1 MRIWRYGLMG
11 VALAAQAQI
20 GVQIGPIFYSVD
32 REVAL
37 GKQLARELA
46 LQTTPLDN
54 EAASI
59 SLYAVA
65 FRLAQKIPGPKYP
78 YAVTLVKDDLGA
90 EPIVLPGGQ
99 IFVSAAQFSAAQ
111 SESELAGMV
120 AHAMGHAANR
130 DVARLAVGSE
140 LGGAGIPLYLA
151 LILNGAPEFDA
162 TLSGAPAQ
170 VGSLLRAAHLAA
182 DAVAVKTMAASG
194 YNPAGLARYVER
206 TAKDDGLPEWQAFE
220 AKRLAELRKGAQ

>member
-1 MRIWRYGLMG
+1 
-11 VALAAQAQI
+11 
-20 GVQIGPIFYSVD
+20 
-32 REVAL
+32 
-37 GKQLARELA
+37 
-46 LQTTPLDN
+46 
-54 EAASI
+54 
-59 SLYAVA
+59 
-65 FRLAQKIPGPKYP
+65 
-78 YAVTLVKDDLGA
+78 
-90 EPIVLPGGQ
+90 
-99 IFVSAAQFSAAQ
+99 
-111 SESELAGMV
+111 
-120 AHAMGHAANR
+120 
-130 DVARLAVGSE
+130 
-140 LGGAGIPLYLA
+140 LYLA